1 MAVLFTALE
10 KSSENIHSK
19 QQEFMVQSKED
30 IIKKLKQQQNKTL
43 LSYSPQAAVTECHR
57 LGALTQQIYF
67 RGLEAGKSKV
77 KAPPRSVSEGSQGPG
92 S

>member
-30 IIKKLKQQQNKTL
+30 IIKKLKQQHSENKLKSLRYTGIDIF
-43 LSYSPQAAVTECHR
+43 SC
-57 LGALTQQIYF
+57 YF
-67 RGLEAGKSKV
+67 SRNV
-77 KAPPRSVSEGSQGPG
+77 SVPEKFL
-92 S
+92 